1 MFSIALSDP
10 AWLHATFAIVAL
22 SLGFATGVPDGLSLA
37 ALFHRGQALLL
48 VNQRLHDSPTQISV
62 TTLGAIAS
70 LANFEVSFT
79 FSSIA
84 AHLILRLKTNSCLFE
99 R

>member
-1 MFSIALSDP
+1 MFSIAVSDP

-22 SLGFATGVPDGLSLA
+22 SLGFATDVPDGLSLA

-48 VNQRLHDSPTQISV
+48 VNQRLRDSPTQISV

-79 FSSIA
+79 LFSISVN
-84 AHLILRLKTNSCLFE
+84 LIWRLGANS
-99 R
+99 